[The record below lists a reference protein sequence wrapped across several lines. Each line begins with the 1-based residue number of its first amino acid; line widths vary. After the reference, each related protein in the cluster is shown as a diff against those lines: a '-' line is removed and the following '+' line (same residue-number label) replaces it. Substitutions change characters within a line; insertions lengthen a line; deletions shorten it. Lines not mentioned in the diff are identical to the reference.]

1 MLFKDFIK
9 KNLDVDVASDFSED
23 LYVNFVGPAYKFTSA
38 GREKFRPLF
47 DVELDI
53 EEDNSFALL
62 CLQDYDSVI
71 ADNLERLAIKYF
83 NWQAGYC
90 TEATFAKYFKQDNY
104 KP

>member
-9 KNLDVDVASDFSED
+9 KDLDVDVASDFSED
-23 LYVNFVGPAYKFTSA
+23 LFVNFVGPAYKFTSA

-47 DVELDI
+47 DLNIDVEP
-53 EEDNSFALL
+53 DNSFAIVSF
-62 CLQDYDSVI
+62 DNFEPAI
-71 ADNLERLAIKYF
+71 ADQLERLAIKYF

-90 TEATFAKYFKQDNY
+90 SEACFAKYFKEDSY